1 MKDYANGEER
11 VKLAYLKDVDLLYTK
26 FIDQSRLLTQEEKT
40 EFKHA
45 RTRHRKA
52 FQMLAER
59 LPKDFRKI
67 ENTLRDN
74 MIVMEPKI
82 KELITRRAIA
92 IDDDRLRDILEVM
105 INDHC
110 VGCKIENYLDCII
123 YQYNDDLDVSS
134 IYNEPN
140 GTCAYAYMAEK
151 EKSLNPTYGTIFKP
165 MGSKKQKKR
174 KGA

>member
-45 RTRHRKA
+45 RTRHQKA
-52 FQMLAER
+52 FKMLGDR
-59 LPKDFRKI
+59 LPKDFKKI
-67 ENTLRDN
+67 ENILKDN

-105 INDHC
+105 IHDHC
-110 VGCKIENYLDCII
+110 VGCTANNWKNCHI
-123 YQYNDDLDVSS
+123 YKLNDDLEVSS
-134 IYNEPN
+134 EYREPD
-140 GTCAYAYMAEK
+140 GTCAFSYMSELEK
-151 EKSLNPTYGTIFKP
+151 AKNPTYGAIF
-165 MGSKKQKKR
+165 R
-174 KGA
+174 ED

>member
-11 VKLAYLKDVDLLYTK
+11 VKLAYLKDIDLLYTK
-26 FIDQSRLLTQEEKT
+26 FIDQSRLLTPEEKT

-52 FQMLAER
+52 FQMLANR
-59 LPKDFRKI
+59 LPKDFKKI
-67 ENTLRDN
+67 ENILKDN

-110 VGCKIENYLDCII
+110 VGCTAENWKKCHI
-123 YQYNDDLDVSS
+123 YKLNDDLEVSS
-134 IYNEPN
+134 EYNEPD
-140 GTCAYAYMAEK
+140 GTCAFAYMAEK
-151 EKSLNPTYGTIFKP
+151 EKEKNPTYGTLFK
-165 MGSKKQKKR
+165 SK
-174 KGA
+174 